1 MANRNK
7 HDDLDDRDERE
18 EDEEEERRKRKKA
31 GAAREEVDEDDEED
45 DEDDDDEDDEEDPY
59 WWTPHAV
66 MGVLIA
72 IGFLGY
78 LGAFSKFV
86 GKKAEAAPPKE
97 TKTAAAAAVP
107 PKPNPAASLRIP
119 PKLPSAAQQGE
130 AIGAQHLLIM
140 HKESMRAPPGI
151 TRTKEEAKKRA
162 EEALAKMKK
171 GTSFDDLVKE
181 YTDEPGSKDKN
192 PPGDLGMFTR
202 GRMVPPFEEAAFK
215 LKANETSEIVETA
228 FGYHIIKRLK

>member
-7 HDDLDDRDERE
+7 HDDLDERDERD
-18 EDEEEERRKRKKA
+18 EDEDERRKRKKA
-31 GAAREEVDEDDEED
+31 GSVREEVEEEEDDEEED
-45 DEDDDDEDDEEDPY
+45 DEEEDDEEDPY

-66 MGVLIA
+66 MGTLIV
-72 IGFLGY
+72 IGLLGY

-86 GKKAEAAPPKE
+86 GKKAEGEPRQE

-107 PKPNPAASLRIP
+107 PPKLNPAASLRVP
-119 PKLPSAAQQGE
+119 PRLPTPPQQGE

-140 HKESMRAPPGI
+140 HKESMRTPPGI

-171 GTSFDDLVKE
+171 GTDFNALVKE

-192 PPGDLGMFTR
+192 PPGDLGMFTK

-215 LKANETSEIVETA
+215 LKPNDTSEIVETA